1 MNVRNTLRRLHRQ
14 LMLYR
19 IFQPLHF
26 VHRTVATWIIY
37 VWPNIRVW
45 IGWLFRSRE
54 NANFTYAVTERC
66 QIYFAAGLSALLS
79 ERPEVFRK
87 YMDEIQEDCDFKR
100 HISSLQHEHPLR
112 YRTDPEPSVGRR
124 MVWYAIVRRTK
135 PALVVETGVDQGLGA
150 VVLCAALKRNAAEGY
165 PGQYLG
171 TDNDPQ
177 AGYFLKGDY
186 ATFGKVLYGDSLQSL
201 QTLSNIDVF
210 INDSDHSA
218 DYELAEYEM
227 IKDRIS
233 PGAVIL
239 GDNAHATSKLAE
251 FSLRNNRRFIFL
263 AEEPANH
270 WYRGGGIG
278 VSAPPLASAYQS

>member
-1 MNVRNTLRRLHRQ
+1 MTVRGTLRSIHRR

-26 VHRTVATWIIY
+26 VHRTISTWLHY
-37 VWPNIRVW
+37 VWPNLREW
-45 IGWLFRSRE
+45 LLWLFRSRE
-54 NANFTYAVTERC
+54 NANFTYALTDRC
-66 QIYFAAGLSALLS
+66 QIYFSSGLSALLGGS
-79 ERPEVFRK
+79 PATFRN
-87 YMDEIQEDCDFKR
+87 YMDEIQQDGDFR
-100 HISSLQHEHPLR
+100 NHICTMQREHPLR

-124 MVWYAIVRRTK
+124 MVWYAIVRSLK

-150 VVLCAALKRNAAEGY
+150 VVLCAALKRNASEGH
-165 PGQYLG
+165 PGKYLG

-186 ATFGKVLYGDSLQSL
+186 AKFGEVLYGDSLKSL
-201 QTLSNIDVF
+201 ATLNGIDVF

-218 DYELAEYEM
+218 DYEQAEYEM
-227 IKDRIS
+227 IRDKLTPR
-233 PGAVIL
+233 GVVL
-239 GDNAHATSKLAE
+239 GDNAHVTSKLAE
-251 FSLRNNRRFIFL
+251 FSLRNGRRFMFL

-278 VSAPPLASAYQS
+278 VSVPPVAEPG